1 MQITRWAWALIA
13 FAVAPSQLLCQAP
26 EIKKDSLIQTV
37 LLHPVDRVDAPAVVG
52 LGQPRALQ
60 LRFDDFSQSVLPLRY
75 VWVHCD
81 RNWQPSPI
89 IASEFLSG
97 FWEGQIAEG
106 RLAFNTYQGY
116 SHYEM
121 QLPEESSM
129 PVLSGNYYLR
139 IFADEQLLLQLPVV
153 FAEGPSALQVA
164 VRRPV
169 AAKWTDRYHEVD
181 AWFPWDASRT
191 QNPFSDVR
199 LAVLQNRDW
208 NSYRLLAPRFAQGDR
223 LDFDYNGG
231 ENAFLAG
238 NVFRF
243 VDTKAL
249 PSPSLRVTR
258 YELGDRWVGF
268 VRQDLAAGLGAYV
281 RQEDARGTFV
291 PRSARGDAQTQADYV
306 WLDFELKDSEGWGE
320 RRIALE
326 GDFNQ
331 YRPGPEHVLRLD
343 ESRGAYVGRVLV
355 KQGYLEYRFRDLNAG
370 AEGLDWTEGSH
381 SRSANQYTAIVYARL
396 WGERYDRAIAF
407 RSVDVTD
414 GAQLRMELGQ

>member
-129 PVLSGNYYLR
+129 PVLSGNYYLW
-139 IFADEQLLLQLPVV
+139 IFADEQLLIQLPVV

-268 VRQDLAAGLGAYV
+268 VRQDLAAGLGVYV

-291 PRSARGDAQTQADYV
+291 PRSARGDAHTQADYV
-306 WLDFELKDSEGWGE
+306 WLDFELKDSEGWGG

-331 YRPGPEHVLRLD
+331 YRPGPEHLLRFD
-343 ESRGAYVGRVLV
+343 EGRGAYVGRVLV

-381 SRSANQYTAIVYARL
+381 SRSANQYTTIVYARL